1 MKKGQYVDLTGNRF
15 GQLVALERIPP
26 TSDTRSKWVCKCDCG
41 NVATVSVSN
50 LRNGHTTSCGCA
62 VVNRCKDTHTKH
74 GGKKKH
80 EVDRLYAVW
89 RAMKQRCQ
97 RSKNPAYKYY
107 GGRGI
112 TVCSEWQ
119 DYKSFKEWAYK
130 SGYDET
136 AERGECTID
145 RIDPNGN
152 YEPTNCRWVDM
163 KTQNNNKRK
172 VVEDN
177 NGTDV

>member
-1 MKKGQYVDLTGNRF
+1 MQKGQFIDITGERF
-15 GQLVALERIPP
+15 GQLTAIERIPP
-26 TSDTRSKWVCKCDCG
+26 TNGTRSHWICKCDCG
-41 NVATVSVSN
+41 NVATVSISN
-50 LRNGHTTSCGCA
+50 LRNGHTTSCGCVGIKKLKEIA
-62 VVNRCKDTHTKH
+62 TKH
-74 GGKKKH
+74 GGKKKN

-97 RSKNPAYKYY
+97 RAKDPAYKHY

-112 TVCSEWQ
+112 KVCSEWQ

-136 AERGECTID
+136 AKRGQCTID
-145 RIDPNGN
+145 RIDVNGN
-152 YEPTNCRWVDM
+152 YEPSNCRWVNM
-163 KTQNNNKRK
+163 TVQANNRRK
-172 VVEDN
+172 NTEEN